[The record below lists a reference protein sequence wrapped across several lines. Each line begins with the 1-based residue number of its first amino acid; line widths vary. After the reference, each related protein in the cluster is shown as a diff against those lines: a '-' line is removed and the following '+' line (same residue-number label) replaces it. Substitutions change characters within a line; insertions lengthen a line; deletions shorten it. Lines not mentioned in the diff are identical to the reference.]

1 MRANDDPCT
10 PYEERAAILEFCAGY
25 PRHVA
30 ERKAREQL
38 EAAARSQVELFAPP
52 SLLGARR

>member
-1 MRANDDPCT
+1 MPSDDPCT
-10 PYEERAAILEFCAGY
+10 AYEERAAILEYCAGF
-25 PRHVA
+25 PRIVA

-38 EAAARSQVELFAPP
+38 AAAARPQAELFAPP

>member
-1 MRANDDPCT
+1 MPSDDPCT
-10 PYEERAAILEFCAGY
+10 EYEERAAILEYVAGF
-25 PRHVA
+25 PRMIA

-38 EAAARSQVELFAPP
+38 EAASRTQGELFAAP